1 MTDQT
6 VDPVPED
13 PPAFMSAL
21 VTEHFALQSV
31 SSATISESGSRAALY
46 LSALSSGLVAIGFAS
61 SSRKS
66 LEALSFSVLPTVF
79 ILGWFTVVR
88 LVETSVENIV
98 CRRRIELIRRYY
110 ATLDP
115 RHRAF
120 FEADYTGAG
129 LHGVKYG
136 GRSILFT
143 MASMILLVNSVVGGA
158 TVGLVSILGGH
169 LTAYAGVP
177 LGVVVGIGILA
188 LGLSYEYRRLGPLVG
203 SDVSDVAEQQLT

>member
-1 MTDQT
+1 MTDQV
-6 VDPVPED
+6 VDHASED

-98 CRRRIELIRRYY
+98 CRRRIEVIRRYY
-110 ATLDP
+110 AALDP

-120 FEADYTGAG
+120 FEADYAGSG

-143 MASMILLVNSVVGGA
+143 MASMIHLVNSVVGGA
-158 TVGLVSILGGH
+158 TVGLLCILGGH

-177 LGVVVGIGILA
+177 LGGLVGIGILA
-188 LGLSYEYRRLGPLVG
+188 LGLSYEYRRLTPLIRG
-203 SDVSDVAEQQLT
+203 GTADVAEQQLT